1 MTRRTTVI
9 TPTTQTDALYELPS
23 QPFARRVVSASIYN
37 LGINGLYHN
46 TLPELKIADV
56 EGNVLLA
63 ITPNLD
69 IAATT
74 PASPINYL
82 FADLGGSS
90 YNFTAPAV
98 TAGNVYIPATL
109 PTECMLPES
118 NLLTVTLFGSLPGD
132 TIPNLVLVT
141 EDADEDF
148 MIA

>member
-37 LGINGLYHN
+37 LGINGAYHA
-46 TLPELKIADV
+46 TLPELRIADV
-56 EGNVLLA
+56 EGNVLIA

-69 IAATT
+69 INFALFGGT
-74 PASPINYL
+74 PLNYL
-82 FADLGGSS
+82 FAELGGSS
-90 YNFTAPAV
+90 YNYTAPTALAV
-98 TAGNVYIPATL
+98 NVYVPATL
-109 PTECMLPES
+109 PSECMLPES

-148 MIA
+148 MT